1 MTRRRCHMTG
11 RAGHTE
17 GEGRKN
23 RSGAR
28 LGAAAAVAAGGG
40 MRPRRARSEAAKGV
54 DMLR

>member
-23 RSGAR
+23 RSGER
-28 LGAAAAVAAGGG
+28 LGAAAGGGGG